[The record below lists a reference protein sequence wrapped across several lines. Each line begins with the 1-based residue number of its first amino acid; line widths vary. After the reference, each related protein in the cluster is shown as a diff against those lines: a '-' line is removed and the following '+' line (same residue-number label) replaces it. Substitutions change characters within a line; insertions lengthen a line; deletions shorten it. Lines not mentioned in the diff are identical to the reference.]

1 MKKTIEQKVDEI
13 FSRSTEEFIDP
24 SDVFRSKLIAFAKG
38 ESDHR
43 PTVKL
48 GADPTK
54 PDIHIGH
61 AVALRKLRAMQD
73 LGAKVIFLV
82 GDFTALIG
90 DPTGKSKVR
99 PELAADEIEKN
110 METYLEQINKVLKTD
125 DPDTFAWTKNSDWFL
140 SLADLVAP
148 QQTIEGKADGSAP
161 ANMKKIKIN
170 FPANS
175 YLAKAVLY
183 QNTRRQDKNQLQQVT
198 VRQFLQTLRG
208 ITHSQL
214 IQRDMFQQRL
224 NNNAELYL
232 HELMYPVLQGLDS
245 LMIQRIFGSCDL
257 ESGGTDQLFN
267 NLMGR
272 TVMKNAGV
280 EPQSVVAFS
289 LLEGLDGKE
298 KMSKSLDNYIGVSD
312 DPADMYGKVMS
323 LPDELIG
330 RWFELTTFTPE
341 TEVAEIKASLE
352 SGKANP
358 YELKK
363 RLAREITVI
372 YHGEDSANS
381 AAESFSSTFSR
392 GEIPQDIPEIQLE
405 AGETLGEGLVR
416 EGVVSSKSQWRRL
429 IEQNSVTN
437 LKTGDKITEEKLIPK
452 LGEIFRIG
460 KRRFIQVGKS

>member
-1 MKKTIEQKVDEI
+1 
-13 FSRSTEEFIDP
+13 
-24 SDVFRSKLIAFAKG
+24 
-38 ESDHR
+38 
-43 PTVKL
+43 
-48 GADPTK
+48 
-54 PDIHIGH
+54 
-61 AVALRKLRAMQD
+61 
-73 LGAKVIFLV
+73 
-82 GDFTALIG
+82 
-90 DPTGKSKVR
+90 
-99 PELAADEIEKN
+99 
-110 METYLEQINKVLKTD
+110 
-125 DPDTFAWTKNSDWFL
+125 
-140 SLADLVAP
+140 
-148 QQTIEGKADGSAP
+148 
-161 ANMKKIKIN
+161 
-170 FPANS
+170 
-175 YLAKAVLY
+175 
-183 QNTRRQDKNQLQQVT
+183 
-198 VRQFLQTLRG
+198 
-208 ITHSQL
+208 
-214 IQRDMFQQRL
+214 
-224 NNNAELYL
+224 
-232 HELMYPVLQGLDS
+232 
-245 LMIQRIFGSCDL
+245 
-257 ESGGTDQLFN
+257 N